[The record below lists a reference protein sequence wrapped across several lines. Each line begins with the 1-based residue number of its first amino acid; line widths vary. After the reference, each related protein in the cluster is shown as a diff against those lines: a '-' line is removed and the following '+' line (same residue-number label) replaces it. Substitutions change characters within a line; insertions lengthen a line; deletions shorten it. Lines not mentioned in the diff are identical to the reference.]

1 MEIEKLIEQA
11 KELDKR
17 ATPGPWKWDLRKTCR
32 DAKIVTDHSG
42 QYYVMGF
49 ARWGM
54 QGAVPT
60 FQVYDRYEGPVTE
73 RGSHGMKRADE
84 LARSYPGK
92 EHHRGFDDYPDH
104 PDARF
109 IVEARRLLPELIAAV
124 EHLSAELT
132 HTHAQLDSIIKKYG
146 LYHDG
151 RGDAILNLLAMSQE
165 GRLLVLPCEI
175 GETVYRVY
183 ADDCGGTPCSD
194 LCERC
199 PQANWKI
206 LPCKF
211 GAAYA
216 EDYGKTVFKDE
227 ETARSA
233 LEKIKTHARACAEQE
248 A

>member
-1 MEIEKLIEQA
+1 MEIKELIEQA

-49 ARWGM
+49 TRWGM

-73 RGSHGMKRADE
+73 RGSHGMKRADA

-92 EHHRGFDDYPDH
+92 EHHVGFDDYPDH

-124 EHLSAELT
+124 EHLTAELT
-132 HTHAQLDSIIKKYG
+132 QTHAQLDGIVKKYG

-151 RGDAILNLLAMSQE
+151 RGDAILNLLAMLQE
-165 GRLLVLPCEI
+165 GRVMILPAPATATDPKPECFYNDNA
-175 GETVYRVY
+175 GMWCMGKSP
-183 ADDCGGTPCSD
+183 ADGDEPI
-194 LCERC
+194 ERC
-199 PQANWKI
+199 KQ
-206 LPCKF
+206 CF
-211 GAAYA
+211 YCECGYAA
-216 EDYGKTVFKDE
+216 E
-227 ETARSA
+227 EGR
-233 LEKIKTHARACAEQE
+233 HG
-248 A
+248 